1 MTSHTT
7 RTALSLTAKPIKL
20 LSRDEMVARAQRR
33 PWPPIAV
40 SAQPDRLVD
49 EMALALLGAGET
61 GSDIACWQA
70 LRLAG
75 FDSRSIGLHLDAA
88 RDLAR
93 NAMATP

>member
-7 RTALSLTAKPIKL
+7 RTALSLTAKPVQPM
-20 LSRDEMVARAQRR
+20 SRDEMVARAQRR
-33 PWPPIAV
+33 PWPPVAV

-49 EMALALLGAGET
+49 EMALALLEAGET

-75 FDSRSIGLHLDAA
+75 FHSRDIGLHLDAA

-93 NAMATP
+93 NAVATP